1 MTREH
6 EDKYSLAA
14 RILDRLAPELA
25 AAGYDLVDVRIFQG
39 GGRQQVRLYVDRQ
52 GPERIDLDGCAA
64 ASFAAGMLLEDAD
77 FFAGPYVLEVSSPGV
92 RRPLRREEHFQAAVG
107 REIQLKWRGSQ
118 ATARGPLSLRGRL
131 TAVAN
136 GCLMIAPT
144 PRADA
149 PPEALAA
156 TAAVATAEP
165 AVATAEPAVATAEPD
180 VVRVPLLAV
189 LEANLE
195 SGFDMQEF
203 IREDRRRRK
212 QGKQAAR
219 GARRRRSAD
228 ASRAASGTAAGGPRP
243 LESQPPLRDAQSP
256 QDEGDEQDK

>member
-149 PPEALAA
+149 PPQDLAE

-165 AVATAEPAVATAEPD
+165 A

-195 SGFDMQEF
+195 SGFDVQEF

-243 LESQPPLRDAQSP
+243 PESQPPLRDAQSP